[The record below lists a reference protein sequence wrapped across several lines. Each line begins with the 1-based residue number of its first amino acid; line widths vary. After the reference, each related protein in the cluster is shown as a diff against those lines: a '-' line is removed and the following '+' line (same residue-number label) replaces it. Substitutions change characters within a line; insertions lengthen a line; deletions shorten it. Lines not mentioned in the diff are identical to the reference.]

1 MGTGAAGPTAGCH
14 IHTQSQNGCGIFNT
28 SGCYFA
34 ACVRINKRGF
44 WYSLAQSWLIRS
56 LIGARNLAITHPGAD
71 SRLSKSYFLALVL
84 FFGTEA
90 PHALATSLLQ
100 LEDGVITKHL
110 ESWAI
115 SVKKTEQS
123 HSPTKIAAELLLFQ
137 YLAWQY
143 LDLTCNWLFYSNQLW
158 NNVCVCVGGKKK
170 SSFNVAATPTCNKKG
185 QSWIYLCYQLREVMR
200 HLLITIVYIPL
211 QL

>member
-34 ACVRINKRGF
+34 AHVRINKRSF
-44 WYSLAQSWLIRS
+44 WCSLAQSWLIRS
-56 LIGARNLAITHPGAD
+56 SIGARNLAITRPGAD

-84 FFGTEA
+84 FLGTEA
-90 PHALATSLLQ
+90 PHALANYLLQ

-115 SVKKTEQS
+115 SAAQTEQS

-143 LDLTCNWLFYSNQLW
+143 LDLTSNWLFYSTQLW
-158 NNVCVCVGGKKK
+158 NNVCVGGKK
-170 SSFNVAATPTCNKKG
+170 SSIDVAATPTCDNKG

-200 HLLITIVYIPL
+200 HLFITTVYIPL
-211 QL
+211 